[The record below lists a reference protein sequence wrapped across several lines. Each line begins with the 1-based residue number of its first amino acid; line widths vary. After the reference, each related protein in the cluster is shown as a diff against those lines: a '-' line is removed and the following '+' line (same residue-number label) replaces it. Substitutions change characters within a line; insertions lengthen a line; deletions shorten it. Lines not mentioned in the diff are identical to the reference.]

1 MATEGFKRK
10 LTAILSADVVGY
22 SRLMGNDEETTIR
35 TLNDYRTA
43 ISNLVKHHRGRVVDT
58 TGDNLMAEFASAVDA
73 VKCSV
78 EIQRDLAERNT
89 QLRYDR
95 RMEFR
100 IGVNVGDV
108 VEEEK
113 RIYGDGVNIAA
124 RVETLADAGG
134 ICISGR
140 VYDQVE
146 NKFDFKYEFLGEKE
160 VKNIA
165 RPIRVYRVLSYPGA
179 AAYRVLEAKKAAGK
193 IWRNIFI
200 SVVCILLGG
209 ALIAAIWYFYLIPP
223 PTLTEIAT
231 EQTPKLDLP
240 DLPSIA
246 VLPFVNVGGEAEQ
259 EYFSDG
265 MTDDLITD
273 LSKISGLFVIARN
286 SVFTYKGKPVIVQQV
301 AKELGVRYVL
311 EGSVRRAE
319 NKLRIN
325 AQLIDATTGHHLW
338 ADRYDG
344 LVGDVFALQD
354 MITEKIVAVL
364 AVKLTSVEQ
373 EQIAHKY
380 TDNLTAYD
388 AFLQGRAHYFR
399 CTPSEYAKAVSYFKK
414 AVELDPN
421 YGQAY
426 AALALTYWESS
437 LNFWTFYLGVAWW
450 EARNLSEGYL
460 QMAMLNPS
468 PLAHQAA
475 SKMLIDQHEH
485 KNAIAEAQRA
495 IVLDPN
501 DANSYLAMAY
511 ALIYSGKPKEAFG
524 FVEKAVRLNPHYPAY
539 YLFVLGL
546 AHFTMERFEEATV
559 LYERALKRNP
569 ENYVPMIP
577 LAAAHAHLGHR
588 QEAVATIEKLQKAL
602 PIIFTLSTLKKS
614 SLWSYKNSADQ
625 DRLLYGLRKA
635 GMLETPY
642 DAIRRTD

>member
-1 MATEGFKRK
+1 MANEGFKRK

-22 SRLMGNDEETTIR
+22 SRLMGDDEEATIR

-43 ISNLVKHHRGRVVDT
+43 IGNLVKHHRGRVVDT
-58 TGDNLMAEFASAVDA
+58 TGDNLLAEFASAVDA

-89 QLRYDR
+89 QLSYDR

-124 RVETLADAGG
+124 RVEALADEGG

-179 AAYRVLEAKKAAGK
+179 AAYRVLEAKKTVGK
-193 IWRNIFI
+193 MWRNIFI
-200 SVVCILLGG
+200 GAGCFLLGG
-209 ALIAAIWYFYLIPP
+209 AVIIVIWYFYLIPP

-231 EQTPKLDLP
+231 EQAPKLDLP

-246 VLPFVNVGGEAEQ
+246 VLPFVNVGGGAEQ

-286 SVFTYKGKPVIVQQV
+286 SVFTYKGQPVIVQKV
-301 AKELGVRYVL
+301 AKELGVRFVL
-311 EGSVRRAE
+311 EGSVRRAGD
-319 NKLRIN
+319 KLRIN

-338 ADRYDG
+338 AERYDG
-344 LVGDVFALQD
+344 QVGDVFALQD
-354 MITEKIVAVL
+354 RITEKIVAAL
-364 AVKLTSVEQ
+364 AVNLTSAEQ
-373 EQIAHKY
+373 EQVDRKY
-380 TDNLTAYD
+380 TDNISAYD
-388 AFLQGRAHYFR
+388 AFLQGRAHYSR
-399 CTPSEYAKAVSYFKK
+399 RTPDDLAIAVSYFEK

-421 YGQAY
+421 YGQAF
-426 AALALTYWESS
+426 AALALSYLESHRNQWIGS
-437 LNFWTFYLGVAWW
+437 LSLSNWQVY
-450 EARNLSEGYL
+450 ERARRY
-460 QMAMLNPS
+460 QRRAMQNPS

-475 SKMLIDQHEH
+475 SEVLVLVQRCQDAINEAER
-485 KNAIAEAQRA
+485 AIA
-495 IVLDPN
+495 LDPN

-511 ALIYSGKPKEAFG
+511 ALIFAGRSQKAFG
-524 FVEKAVRLNPHYPAY
+524 FVEKAMRLDPHYSAY
-539 YLFVLGL
+539 HLFVLGL
-546 AHFTMERFEEATV
+546 AHFGIEQYEKAATLFERS
-559 LYERALKRNP
+559 LKRNP
-569 ENYVPMIP
+569 HNYIPLIP
-577 LAAAHAHLGHR
+577 LAAAHAHLGR
-588 QEAVATIEKLQKAL
+588 KQEARSEIEALKNVVPGFTIQFLRESFL
-602 PIIFTLSTLKKS
+602 FR
-614 SLWSYKNSADQ
+614 YKDSADQ
-625 DRLLYGLRKA
+625 QRLSEGLRKA
-635 GMLETPY
+635 GVHETIY
-642 DAIRRTD
+642 DALHGPE